1 MCGISGFA
9 SPALLDAGVLLAMN
23 NLARH
28 RGPDDEGYVLFDV
41 PRGAKPDVLTGAD
54 TPRNVDMAGM
64 FARIDDGRQ
73 RGARV
78 ALGHRRLAVI
88 EPGAAAHQPMSSRDG
103 RFWLSYNGEIYNFR
117 ELGAQLVREG
127 VALRTASDT
136 EVLLEG
142 FAHRGL
148 RFFDDCVG
156 MWAVAIFDRLTGQLL
171 LCRDRFGIKPL
182 YYRVG
187 TQGEVGF
194 ASEIKQLAG
203 LPDWHPRV
211 DGGIAYDFLVHAISD
226 HTERTFFA
234 DVRQVPPGHVVRIDC
249 TRLAASA
256 TTLAAQR
263 WYELEATPFDGG
275 LADAAAGFRERF
287 LEAVSLHLRSDVPI
301 GFCLSGG
308 LDSSAIVCAARR
320 ISPQADLRTFTAG
333 SAIPR
338 FDEQRWS
345 RLVVEATG
353 ARSCVVEP
361 DADALFRDAARLCRA
376 QDEPFGSTSIFAQ
389 SQVFA
394 AAGES
399 GIKVM
404 LDGQGADEQLA
415 GYHSFFA
422 ARLAGEFRSLHWVGM
437 FLELRAMARLHGL
450 GTVDAAKL
458 LAAATLPE
466 QAITVLSRAAGFSTP
481 APEWLAPARIG
492 TAARAPMCPP
502 PARGASVAALSRA
515 QLCGS
520 NLQML
525 LHWEDRNSMAA
536 SVESRVPFLD
546 HRLVEY
552 VLGLPDA
559 LKLHRGE
566 TKRVM
571 RVGLEGILPE
581 PVRTRRDKVG
591 FVTAEE
597 TWMRHSHNAAFRERL
612 QRAVRCSD
620 GILRENAALGLF
632 DSITRG
638 ERRFSFIPWRMI
650 SLGEWMEEFRV
661 SA

>member
-1 MCGISGFA
+1 MCGIAGFA
-9 SPALLDAGVLLAMN
+9 SPVPLDAAVLLAMN

-41 PRGAKPDVLTGAD
+41 PAGATPVVMTGAD
-54 TPRNVDMAGM
+54 TPHAVDPSGELG
-64 FARIDDGRQ
+64 RIDDNRT
-73 RGARV
+73 RSARV
-78 ALGHRRLAVI
+78 ALAHRRLAVI
-88 EPGAAAHQPMSSRDG
+88 EPGAAAHQPMRSQDG
-103 RFWLSYNGEIYNFR
+103 RYWLSYNGEIYNFR
-117 ELGAQLVREG
+117 ELGAQLAHEG
-127 VALRTASDT
+127 VRLRTASDT

-142 FAHRGL
+142 YARRGL

-156 MWAVAIFDRLTGQLL
+156 MGALAIFDRLTGQLL

-182 YYRVG
+182 YYRIG
-187 TQGEVGF
+187 AAGELGF
-194 ASEIKQLAG
+194 ASEIKQLAA
-203 LPDWHPRV
+203 LPGWQPRV

-226 HTERTFFA
+226 HTERTVFA
-234 DVRQVPPGHVVRIDC
+234 DVRQVPPGYAISIDC
-249 TRLAASA
+249 TRLSTGAQA
-256 TTLAAQR
+256 LAANR
-263 WYELEATPFDGG
+263 WYCLGARPFEGSLEE
-275 LADAAAGFRERF
+275 AAAGFRERF
-287 LEAVSLHLRSDVPI
+287 IDAVSLHLRSDVPI

-320 ISPQADLRTFTAG
+320 LAPAADLRTFTAG
-333 SAIPR
+333 SAVPR

-353 ARSCVVEP
+353 ARSRVVEP
-361 DADALFRDAARLCRA
+361 GADALFRDAAQLCRT

-389 SQVFA
+389 SLVFA
-394 AAGES
+394 AARES

-422 ARLAGEFRSLHWVGM
+422 ARLTGEFRSLHWGAM
-437 FLELRAMARLHGL
+437 LRELGSTARVHGL
-450 GTVDAAKL
+450 GAGAMAKL

-466 QAITVLSRAAGFSTP
+466 AAIAVLSRVAGLSTP
-481 APEWLAPARIG
+481 APDWLDLARLG
-492 TAARAPMCPP
+492 TAARAPMCAPA
-502 PARGASVAALSRA
+502 ARGASVAALSRA

-525 LHWEDRNSMAA
+525 LHWEDRNSMAV

-559 LKLHRGE
+559 FKLSDGE

-571 RVGLEGILPE
+571 RLALEGILPE
-581 PVRTRRDKVG
+581 PVRTRQDKLG

-597 TWMRHSHNAAFRERL
+597 TWMRHSHRAAFRERL

-620 GILRENAALGLF
+620 GILREHAALGVF
-632 DSITRG
+632 DAIATG

-661 SA
+661 CA